1 MQAKEARFSIAANV
15 CAVDSAIIL
24 HTVPNWLRVFGDKLM
39 EILLVV
45 DEEPSTGR
53 MAAHHQQRY
62 TNRDLY
68 EAIDQLKDL
77 DPRIRSTVL
86 DYTRARDLSL
96 KWFSEP
102 DVVRCQSGSPTF
114 GYTYAIE
121 QASSEIILRLDCDM
135 LFYDSGWLTTATEL
149 LESESFDLLEPP
161 KMGMDVHGYKNT
173 ISTGAFMLKRS
184 SFVSQCLPL
193 KAHRLDWLRRFHRTL
208 KGRPTFLSLEE
219 ILKKEKERGRIK
231 HTLLDS
237 SLGCSIHV
245 YTRDYAHVEHL
256 DQIIS
261 KIEAGLIPE
270 EQVAQGWNL
279 TLEVWPPPSQ
289 PSVPGRLSP

>member
-1 MQAKEARFSIAANV
+1 MQVKEARFSIAANV

-24 HTVPNWLRVFGDKLM
+24 HTVPNWLRVFADKLL

-68 EAIDQLKDL
+68 AAIDQLKDL

-135 LFYDSGWLTTATEL
+135 LFYDSGWLTTAIEL

-184 SFVSQCLPL
+184 SFVSRCLPL
-193 KAHRLDWLRRFHRTL
+193 KAHRLDWLRRFHRAL
-208 KGRPTFLSLEE
+208 KRRPTFLSLEE
-219 ILKKEKERGRIK
+219 IFKKEKERGRIK

-237 SLGCSIHV
+237 NLGCSIHV
-245 YTRDYAHVEHL
+245 YTRDYAYAEHL
-256 DQIIS
+256 DQIIA
-261 KIEAGLIPE
+261 KIESGLIPD
-270 EQVAQGWNL
+270 EQVAHGWNL
-279 TLEVWPPPSQ
+279 TLEVWPPPSE

>member
-1 MQAKEARFSIAANV
+1 MQETNFSISANV
-15 CAVDSAIIL
+15 CAADSAIIS
-24 HTVPNWLRVFGDKLM
+24 HTVPNWLRVFGDKLL
-39 EILLVV
+39 ELVLVV
-45 DEEPSTGR
+45 DEQPSTGR

-68 EAIDQLKDL
+68 EAVDKLKNL
-77 DPRIRSTVL
+77 NPMIRSTAL

-96 KWFSEP
+96 KWFGEP

-135 LFYDSGWLTTATEL
+135 LFYDDGWSTTAIEL

-161 KMGMDVHGYKNT
+161 KMGMDIHGYKNT

-184 SFVSQCLPL
+184 SFVSRCLPL
-193 KAHRLDWLRRFHRTL
+193 KAHRLDWPRRIHRTL

-219 ILKKEKERGRIK
+219 IFKKEKDRGRIR
-231 HTLLDS
+231 HRLLDS
-237 SLGCSIHV
+237 SLGFSVHV
-245 YTRDYAHVEHL
+245 YTREYAHAERL
-256 DQIIS
+256 GGIIS
-261 KIEAGLIPE
+261 KIESGLIPD
-270 EQVAQGWNL
+270 EQLVQGGWNL
-279 TLEVWPPPSQ
+279 TLEAWP
-289 PSVPGRLSP
+289 L